1 MTSCV
6 VRLGASA
13 RSTLAIATLLGASA
27 LPAAAQRITLPPSQ
41 QQRAATVSITPYGG
55 VMLFAPL
62 AKGPLGTNLSNA
74 NGPLVGAQLGV
85 QLSPNVSIIGN
96 LARSTADLRVGVPI
110 IGGFK
115 VGSTTAWMYDAGL
128 ELGLG
133 NGAMGSSS
141 FSPFVQ
147 AGAGAMSYDI
157 KNGVL
162 DVKATNFAGN
172 VGAGAD
178 VKVGSNM
185 ALRLL
190 ARDYIGKFNA
200 KDATGFDFNTSTR
213 NNWALTAGLRLSF

>member
-1 MTSCV
+1 
-6 VRLGASA
+6 
-13 RSTLAIATLLGASA
+13 
-27 LPAAAQRITLPPSQ
+27 
-41 QQRAATVSITPYGG
+41 
-55 VMLFAPL
+55 
-62 AKGPLGTNLSNA
+62 
-74 NGPLVGAQLGV
+74 
-85 QLSPNVSIIGN
+85 
-96 LARSTADLRVGVPI
+96 
-110 IGGFK
+110 
-115 VGSTTAWMYDAGL
+115 
-128 ELGLG
+128 
-133 NGAMGSSS
+133 MGSSS